1 MQGEFQASEEGIR
14 DTALLQAC
22 NSSHGQQQKR
32 TAKEACNKLKAWQT
46 VRKRQ
51 WMSTGEA
58 LDDQDRIA
66 ISNMGEESSKCAQRT
81 RVLEVN
87 GAKFP
92 PVDLQMKTSGTEN
105 ADYWVTPKP
114 HQET

>member
-1 MQGEFQASEEGIR
+1 
-14 DTALLQAC
+14 
-22 NSSHGQQQKR
+22 
-32 TAKEACNKLKAWQT
+32 
-46 VRKRQ
+46 
-51 WMSTGEA
+51 
-58 LDDQDRIA
+58 
-66 ISNMGEESSKCAQRT
+66 MGEESSKCAQRT